1 LKLSIVIAHSRI
13 GDKDVVVTLED
24 ALTILKKWKD
34 ESAPIL
40 VVAEGPFRQHFRG
53 IHEPG
58 VDWSIGMRG
67 QVSQV
72 TLSPGAKGP
81 KTGIVVFDGGS
92 GNLSLSVGG
101 CAFVYE
107 EPHEAQP
114 MVRAEAEFATL
125 SALSIFFPSNEAFVA
140 YELRE

>member
-1 LKLSIVIAHSRI
+1 M
-13 GDKDVVVTLED
+13 VVTLED
-24 ALTILKKWKD
+24 AFTILNKWKD

-40 VVAEGPFRQHFRG
+40 VVAESPFRQHFRG
-53 IHEPG
+53 IHESG
-58 VDWSIGMRG
+58 VDWSMGIRG
-67 QVSQV
+67 KVSQV
-72 TLSPGAKGP
+72 TSSSGAKGP
-81 KTGIVVFDGGS
+81 RVGIVVFDGGS

-114 MVRAEAEFATL
+114 VVRGEAEFTTI

>member
-1 LKLSIVIAHSRI
+1 M
-13 GDKDVVVTLED
+13 VVTLED
-24 ALTILKKWKD
+24 AFTILKKWRD

-40 VVAEGPFRQHFRG
+40 IIAESPFRQHFRG

-58 VDWSIGMRG
+58 VDWTMGMRG
-67 QVSQV
+67 KISEVKF
-72 TLSPGAKGP
+72 PAGEKGP
-81 KTGIVVFDGGS
+81 KAGIVVFDGGA
-92 GNLSLSVGG
+92 GNLSLSVGR

-114 MVRAEAEFATL
+114 VVRGEAEFTTL

>member
-1 LKLSIVIAHSRI
+1 LRFAD

-24 ALTILKKWKD
+24 AFTILKKWRD

-40 VVAEGPFRQHFRG
+40 IVAECPFRQHFRG
-53 IHEPG
+53 INEPG
-58 VDWSIGMRG
+58 VDWSMGMRG
-67 QVSQV
+67 RVSEV
-72 TLSPGAKGP
+72 TFSPGAKGP
-81 KTGIVVFDGGS
+81 KTRIVVFDGGS
-92 GNLSLSVGG
+92 GNLSLSVAG

-114 MVRAEAEFATL
+114 VVRGDAEFTTI

>member
-1 LKLSIVIAHSRI
+1 M
-13 GDKDVVVTLED
+13 VVTPED
-24 ALTILKKWKD
+24 ASTILNKWKD
-34 ESAPIL
+34 EFAAIL
-40 VVAEGPFRQHFRG
+40 VVAESPFRQHFRG
-53 IHEPG
+53 IHESG
-58 VDWSIGMRG
+58 VDWSMGIRG
-67 QVSQV
+67 KVSQV
-72 TLSPGAKGP
+72 TFSPGAKGHNA
-81 KTGIVVFDGGS
+81 GIVVFDGGS

-114 MVRAEAEFATL
+114 MVQGEAEFTTI

>member
-1 LKLSIVIAHSRI
+1 LRFADGRQK
-13 GDKDVVVTLED
+13 VVVTLED
-24 ALTILKKWKD
+24 AFTILKKWRD

-40 VVAEGPFRQHFRG
+40 IVAECPFRQHFRG
-53 IHEPG
+53 THEPG
-58 VDWSIGMRG
+58 VDWSMGIRG
-67 QVSQV
+67 KVSQV
-72 TLSPGAKGP
+72 TFSPGAKGP
-81 KTGIVVFDGGS
+81 KAGIVVFDGGS

-114 MVRAEAEFATL
+114 VVRGEAEFTTI

>member
-1 LKLSIVIAHSRI
+1 M
-13 GDKDVVVTLED
+13 VVTLED
-24 ALTILKKWKD
+24 AFTILKKWTD

-40 VVAEGPFRQHFRG
+40 IVAESPFRQHFRG
-53 IHEPG
+53 INESG
-58 VDWSIGMRG
+58 VDWSMGMRVN
-67 QVSQV
+67 VSQV
-72 TLSPGAKGP
+72 TFSPGEKGP
-81 KTGIVVFDGGS
+81 KAGIVVFDGGS

-114 MVRAEAEFATL
+114 IVRGEAEFTTI

-140 YELRE
+140 YALRE

>member
-1 LKLSIVIAHSRI
+1 MLESLDCVSRT
-13 GDKDVVVTLED
+13 GDKDVVVTVED
-24 ALTILKKWKD
+24 AFTILKKWRD

-40 VVAEGPFRQHFRG
+40 IVAEYPFRQHFRG

-58 VDWSIGMRG
+58 VDWSMGMRVN
-67 QVSQV
+67 VSQV
-72 TLSPGAKGP
+72 TVTPAAKGQ
-81 KTGIVVFDGGS
+81 KAVIVVFDGGS

-114 MVRAEAEFATL
+114 VVRGEAEFTTL

>member
-1 LKLSIVIAHSRI
+1 M
-13 GDKDVVVTLED
+13 VVTLED
-24 ALTILKKWKD
+24 AFTILKKWRD

-40 VVAEGPFRQHFRG
+40 IVAESPFRQHFRG
-53 IHEPG
+53 IHEPDI
-58 VDWSIGMRG
+58 DWSVGMRG
-67 QVSQV
+67 KVSQV
-72 TLSPGAKGP
+72 TFSPGARGH
-81 KTGIVVFDGGS
+81 KTGIVIFDGGS

-101 CAFVYE
+101 CAFLYE

-114 MVRAEAEFATL
+114 VVRGEAEFTTI

>member
-1 LKLSIVIAHSRI
+1 M
-13 GDKDVVVTLED
+13 
-24 ALTILKKWKD
+24 
-34 ESAPIL
+34 
-40 VVAEGPFRQHFRG
+40 
-53 IHEPG
+53 
-58 VDWSIGMRG
+58 GMRAK
-67 QVSQV
+67 VSQV
-72 TLSPGAKGP
+72 TFSPGEKGP
-81 KTGIVVFDGGS
+81 KAGIVVFDGGS

-114 MVRAEAEFATL
+114 VVRREAEFTTI

>member
-1 LKLSIVIAHSRI
+1 
-13 GDKDVVVTLED
+13 VVVTLED
-24 ALTILKKWKD
+24 ALTILKKWRD

-40 VVAEGPFRQHFRG
+40 IVAESPFRQHFRG
-53 IHEPG
+53 IHESG
-58 VDWSIGMRG
+58 VDWSMGLRG
-67 QVSQV
+67 KVSQV
-72 TLSPGAKGP
+72 TFSPGAIGP
-81 KTGIVVFDGGS
+81 KTGIVVFNGDS

-114 MVRAEAEFATL
+114 VVRGDAEFTTI

>member
-1 LKLSIVIAHSRI
+1 M
-13 GDKDVVVTLED
+13 VVTLKD
-24 ALTILKKWKD
+24 AFTILNKWKD
-34 ESAPIL
+34 EFAAIL
-40 VVAEGPFRQHFRG
+40 VVAESPFRQHFRG
-53 IHEPG
+53 IHESG
-58 VDWSIGMRG
+58 VDWSMGIRG
-67 QVSQV
+67 KVSQV
-72 TLSPGAKGP
+72 TFSPGAKGP
-81 KTGIVVFDGGS
+81 KAGIVVFDGGS

-114 MVRAEAEFATL
+114 IVRGEAEFTTI

>member
-1 LKLSIVIAHSRI
+1 M
-13 GDKDVVVTLED
+13 VVTLED
-24 ALTILKKWKD
+24 AFTILNKWRD

-40 VVAEGPFRQHFRG
+40 VVAESPFRQQFRG
-53 IHEPG
+53 IHGPG
-58 VDWSIGMRG
+58 VHWSMGMRG
-67 QVSQV
+67 KVSQV
-72 TLSPGAKGP
+72 TFSPGSTGP
-81 KTGIVVFDGGS
+81 KGGIVVFDGGS

-114 MVRAEAEFATL
+114 VVRGEAEFTTI

-140 YELRE
+140 YEVRE

>member
-1 LKLSIVIAHSRI
+1 M
-13 GDKDVVVTLED
+13 GDKDMVVSLED
-24 ALTILKKWKD
+24 AFTILKKWRD

-40 VVAEGPFRQHFRG
+40 IVAEYPFRQHFRG
-53 IHEPG
+53 INEPG
-58 VDWSIGMRG
+58 VDWSMGMRVN
-67 QVSQV
+67 VSQV
-72 TLSPGAKGP
+72 TLSPDGKGQ
-81 KTGIVVFDGGS
+81 KAGTVVFDGGS
-92 GNLSLSVGG
+92 GNLSLSIGG

-114 MVRAEAEFATL
+114 VVRGEAEFTTL

>member
-1 LKLSIVIAHSRI
+1 M
-13 GDKDVVVTLED
+13 VVTLED
-24 ALTILKKWKD
+24 AFTILNKWKD

-40 VVAEGPFRQHFRG
+40 VVAESPFRQHFRG
-53 IHEPG
+53 IHESG
-58 VDWSIGMRG
+58 VDWSMGIRG
-67 QVSQV
+67 RVSQV
-72 TLSPGAKGP
+72 TFSTDAKAP
-81 KTGIVVFDGGS
+81 TASIVVFDGGS

-107 EPHEAQP
+107 ESHEAQSF
-114 MVRAEAEFATL
+114 VREEAQFTTM

>member
-1 LKLSIVIAHSRI
+1 M
-13 GDKDVVVTLED
+13 VVTLED
-24 ALTILKKWKD
+24 AFTILKKWRD

-40 VVAEGPFRQHFRG
+40 IVAESPFRQHFRG
-53 IHEPG
+53 IQEPG
-58 VDWSIGMRG
+58 VDWSIGMRAK
-67 QVSQV
+67 VSQV
-72 TLSPGAKGP
+72 TFSPGEKGP
-81 KTGIVVFDGGS
+81 KAGIVVFDGGS

-114 MVRAEAEFATL
+114 VVRGEAEFTTI

>member
-1 LKLSIVIAHSRI
+1 M
-13 GDKDVVVTLED
+13 VVTLED
-24 ALTILKKWKD
+24 AFTILNKWKD

-40 VVAEGPFRQHFRG
+40 VVAESPFRQHFRG
-53 IHEPG
+53 IRESG
-58 VDWSIGMRG
+58 VDWCMGIRG
-67 QVSQV
+67 KVSQV
-72 TLSPGAKGP
+72 TFSPGAKGP
-81 KTGIVVFDGGS
+81 KAGIVVFDGGS

-114 MVRAEAEFATL
+114 VVRGEAQFTTI

>member
-1 LKLSIVIAHSRI
+1 M
-13 GDKDVVVTLED
+13 VVTLED
-24 ALTILKKWKD
+24 AFTILNKWRD

-40 VVAEGPFRQHFRG
+40 VVAESPFRQQFRG
-53 IHEPG
+53 IHGPG
-58 VDWSIGMRG
+58 VDWSLGMRG
-67 QVSQV
+67 KVSQI
-72 TLSPGAKGP
+72 TFSPGAKGP
-81 KTGIVVFDGGS
+81 KAGIVVFDGGS

-114 MVRAEAEFATL
+114 MVRGEAEFTTI

>member
-1 LKLSIVIAHSRI
+1 
-13 GDKDVVVTLED
+13 VVVTLED
-24 ALTILKKWKD
+24 AFTILKKWKD
-34 ESAPIL
+34 EFSAVL
-40 VVAEGPFRQHFRG
+40 VVAESPFRQHFRG
-53 IHEPG
+53 IHESG
-58 VDWSIGMRG
+58 VDWSMGIRG
-67 QVSQV
+67 KVSQV
-72 TLSPGAKGP
+72 TFSPSAKGP
-81 KTGIVVFDGGS
+81 KAGIVVFDGGS

-114 MVRAEAEFATL
+114 VVRGEAEFTTI

>member
-1 LKLSIVIAHSRI
+1 M
-13 GDKDVVVTLED
+13 VVTLED
-24 ALTILKKWKD
+24 AFTILNKWKD
-34 ESAPIL
+34 EFAAIL
-40 VVAEGPFRQHFRG
+40 VVAESPFRQHFRG

-58 VDWSIGMRG
+58 VDWSMGLRVK
-67 QVSQV
+67 VSEV
-72 TLSPGAKGP
+72 AFSPGAKGP
-81 KTGIVVFDGGS
+81 KAGIVVFDGGF

-114 MVRAEAEFATL
+114 VVRGEAEFMTL

>member
-1 LKLSIVIAHSRI
+1 
-13 GDKDVVVTLED
+13 VVVTLED
-24 ALTILKKWKD
+24 AFTILKKWRD
-34 ESAPIL
+34 ESAPVL
-40 VVAEGPFRQHFRG
+40 VVAESPFRQYFRG

-58 VDWSIGMRG
+58 VDWSMGIRG
-67 QVSQV
+67 KISEV
-72 TLSPGAKGP
+72 TFSPDAKGP
-81 KTGIVVFDGGS
+81 KAGIVVFDGGS

-114 MVRAEAEFATL
+114 IIRGEAEITTL

>member
-1 LKLSIVIAHSRI
+1 M
-13 GDKDVVVTLED
+13 VVTLED
-24 ALTILKKWKD
+24 AVTILNKWKD
-34 ESAPIL
+34 EFAAIL
-40 VVAEGPFRQHFRG
+40 VVAESPFRQHFRG
-53 IHEPG
+53 IHESG
-58 VDWSIGMRG
+58 VDWSMGIRG
-67 QVSQV
+67 KVSQA
-72 TLSPGAKGP
+72 TFSPGAKGP
-81 KTGIVVFDGGS
+81 KAGIVVFDGGS

-114 MVRAEAEFATL
+114 VVRGEAEFTTI

>member
-1 LKLSIVIAHSRI
+1 M
-13 GDKDVVVTLED
+13 VVTLED
-24 ALTILKKWKD
+24 AFTILNKWKD
-34 ESAPIL
+34 EFAAIL
-40 VVAEGPFRQHFRG
+40 VVAESPFQQHFRG
-53 IHEPG
+53 IHESG
-58 VDWSIGMRG
+58 VDWSMGIRG
-67 QVSQV
+67 KVSQV
-72 TLSPGAKGP
+72 TFSPGAKGP
-81 KTGIVVFDGGS
+81 KAGIVVFDGGS

-114 MVRAEAEFATL
+114 VVRGEAEFTTI

>member
-1 LKLSIVIAHSRI
+1 M
-13 GDKDVVVTLED
+13 VVTLED
-24 ALTILKKWKD
+24 ASTILNKWKD
-34 ESAPIL
+34 EFAPIL
-40 VVAEGPFRQHFRG
+40 VVAECPFRQCFRG
-53 IHEPG
+53 IDAPG
-58 VDWSIGMRG
+58 VDWSIGIRG
-67 QVSQV
+67 KVSQV
-72 TLSPGAKGP
+72 TFSPGAKGP

-114 MVRAEAEFATL
+114 VVRGEAEFTTI